1 MTLDPLPPHTVY
13 GSYLV
18 FQLFSHK
25 ALYEDTSDD
34 VQKSTK
40 YAPRRSWKQIRE
52 DRAEKK
58 AKERGTWVEPPPM
71 SVDRNIDVEA
81 NSAEAQKE
89 EVPKL
94 SLTMTIG
101 LLVVITV
108 VCNYLHADVDLELM
122 LCSSSLLLPNGLS
135 IRLTVSHKME

>member
-1 MTLDPLPPHTVY
+1 M
-13 GSYLV
+13 
-18 FQLFSHK
+18 
-25 ALYEDTSDD
+25 
-34 VQKSTK
+34 QKSTK
-40 YAPRRSWKQIRE
+40 YAPRRSWKQKRE

-81 NSAEAQKE
+81 NSAEAEKE

-101 LLVVITV
+101 LLVGITV
-108 VCNYLHADVDLELM
+108 VCNYFHADVDLELM

-135 IRLTVSHKME
+135 IRLMVSHKME

>member
-1 MTLDPLPPHTVY
+1 
-13 GSYLV
+13 
-18 FQLFSHK
+18 
-25 ALYEDTSDD
+25 
-34 VQKSTK
+34 
-40 YAPRRSWKQIRE
+40 
-52 DRAEKK
+52 
-58 AKERGTWVEPPPM
+58 M